1 MKRPSAI
8 SFKLSV
14 IPKRELAR
22 ACSSVGQSTRL
33 ISVGSEVQIFPGPPR
48 GRMIAGF
55 HLFFDNQ
62 IEKSRFR
69 LIVIR
74 VI

>member
-1 MKRPSAI
+1 
-8 SFKLSV
+8 
-14 IPKRELAR
+14 
-22 ACSSVGQSTRL
+22 
-33 ISVGSEVQIFPGPPR
+33 
-48 GRMIAGF
+48 MIAGF